1 MPDTEMLTPYQ
12 LASSALESTAQERG
26 ISVVALQQVLDRIL
40 QEQGLDAE
48 QLSAEQLQV
57 LLFPVLDRA
66 YADLLEEDERR
77 RMLRG
82 LSEQLV
88 AQELGAV
95 FAPAAAAPAL
105 TDSALTDSALT
116 DSALTDSAQA
126 DSVLAGPAQP
136 AEEGEEDWD
145 FGEDEFEFEDPEYL
159 AAPAAR
165 AYDLSQHAD
174 QNRLIADLGRV
185 SGVQSVMVCRENGE
199 VVQVRSLKDLSALGG
214 VVAATVLLLRG
225 RSLRLMSAQV
235 GGTVVCVRPL
245 GSYAV
250 AVLAGPEVNVGRL
263 LSELGQ
269 VQAENA
275 A

>member
-40 QEQGLDAE
+40 QEQGLDTE

-95 FAPAAAAPAL
+95 FAPAAAAP
-105 TDSALTDSALT
+105 ALT

>member
-1 MPDTEMLTPYQ
+1 MSDTELLTPYQ

-26 ISVVALQQVLDRIL
+26 ISVVALQQVLDRTL
-40 QEQGLDAE
+40 QEQGLDAAE
-48 QLSAEQLQV
+48 LSAEQLQG
-57 LLFPVLDRA
+57 LLFPALDRA
-66 YADLLEEDERR
+66 YTDLLDEDERR
-77 RMLRG
+77 RMLRA
-82 LSEQLV
+82 LSEQLA

-95 FAPAAAAPAL
+95 FTPTAATTDTLTQLGEQSSLAAESED
-105 TDSALTDSALT
+105 TDS
-116 DSALTDSAQA
+116 
-126 DSVLAGPAQP
+126 
-136 AEEGEEDWD
+136 EDWD
-145 FGEDEFEFEDPEYL
+145 FGEDDFELEDPEYL
-159 AAPAAR
+159 AAPVAR
-165 AYDLSQHAD
+165 AYDLSQGAD
-174 QNRLIADLGRV
+174 QTRLIAELGRI

-199 VVQVRSLKDLSALGG
+199 VVQVRSLKDLSALGS

-263 LSELGQ
+263 LGELGQ
-269 VQAENA
+269 VQTENA